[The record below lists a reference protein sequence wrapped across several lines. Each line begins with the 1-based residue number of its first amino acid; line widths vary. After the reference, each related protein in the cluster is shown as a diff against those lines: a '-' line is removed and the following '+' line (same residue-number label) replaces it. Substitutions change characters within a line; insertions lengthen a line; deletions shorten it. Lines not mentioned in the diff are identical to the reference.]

1 LGPTIYDSSIG
12 FQLQQEDYAMLG
24 RQVVAAWG
32 CILHRAPTEQETDA
46 VGRFVAAQL
55 DLLYRQPDRLSS
67 GNSASRQVLINICQ
81 MLLNSNEFLY
91 VD

>member
-1 LGPTIYDSSIG
+1 
-12 FQLQQEDYAMLG
+12 
-24 RQVVAAWG
+24 
-32 CILHRAPTEQETDA
+32 
-46 VGRFVAAQL
+46 VAAQL